1 MNINDILHF
10 DFESVLAGMGP
21 VAMALV
27 CLVVFVETGL
37 FIGVILPGG
46 DSLLFAVGV
55 MIGSGVIDFPIWL
68 ACIVI
73 SISAVLGDQLGY
85 WIGRKAG
92 PAIFKRPDSRVFH
105 KENAVRAEKF
115 FIKYGAKAVIF
126 AHFVPIMRT
135 FIPIAAGVGKMRY
148 GYYLRYNIIGALSW
162 GIIVPLIGYF
172 LGNIQFVREN
182 VIIVTLALVS
192 VSFIPVLLEIAK
204 ARREKLALK
213 ETN

>member
-1 MNINDILHF
+1 MNINDLLHF
-10 DFESVLAGMGP
+10 DFESALAGMGP

-115 FIKYGAKAVIF
+115 FTKYGAKAVIF

-182 VIIVTLALVS
+182 VILVTLALVS

>member
-1 MNINDILHF
+1 
-10 DFESVLAGMGP
+10 
-21 VAMALV
+21 
-27 CLVVFVETGL
+27 
-37 FIGVILPGG
+37 
-46 DSLLFAVGV
+46 

-115 FIKYGAKAVIF
+115 FTKYGAKAVIF

-182 VIIVTLALVS
+182 VILVTLALVS

>member
-172 LGNIQFVREN
+172 LGKIQFVREN
-182 VIIVTLALVS
+182 VILVTLALVS